1 MAPKANAKPLVD
13 IRERLGWPQ
22 VVMAQEMGL
31 SLRAYQA
38 LEAGETPM
46 RRIHQLAA
54 ERVAL
59 STAWAQNRPDF
70 IKGQIA
76 REVIELAQNAYGLP
90 MPSVGPDYLPVA
102 SSAPKA

>member
-1 MAPKANAKPLVD
+1 MDPRVNGKPLVD
-13 IRERLGWPQ
+13 IRERIGWSQ

-59 STAWAQNRPDF
+59 SAAWKQMRPDF

-76 REVIELAQNAYGLP
+76 CELIEIARDCYGLQIKP
-90 MPSVGPDYLPVA
+90 VGPDYLPIPEGGA
-102 SSAPKA
+102 

>member
-1 MAPKANAKPLVD
+1 M
-13 IRERLGWPQ
+13 
-22 VVMAQEMGL
+22 

-59 STAWAQNRPDF
+59 YTAWKQNRPDF

-76 REVIELAQNAYGLP
+76 CEVIELARDAYGLP
-90 MPSVGPDYLPVA
+90 IPSVGPDFLPLSPA
-102 SSAPKA
+102 KP